1 MTTAMSQVETY
12 MNGDHAM
19 SVNNDYHSG
28 DSVSGA
34 KSPLSS
40 FAFLKNLGGDKKT
53 KGLLLHHSNPFLCP
67 LPDCRS
73 RRPTSKT

>member
-1 MTTAMSQVETY
+1 MSQVETY

-53 KGLLLHHSNPFLCP
+53 KGLLLHHPDLFPCSF
-67 LPDCRS
+67 PDCRS
-73 RRPTSKT
+73 RWSTSKT